1 MAFRGAV
8 RSALRAARRLVRLTT
23 VSILAAC
30 ASTPK
35 SASGIEQYPVGVN
48 GITHIEYYEV
58 VCRTAAELSA
68 EMRLKGPKDAEGRAF
83 SGLTKS
89 PFTWRYTT
97 RAEGPNCSATSVR
110 VTMYTDVFLPRWIPP
125 DDVVPGLI
133 AQWKQSMA
141 ALELHEAGHKDI
153 SARFA
158 KQIRDKI
165 SELRTLCS
173 TFALEANRISNAIV
187 GEMRAAQV
195 KYDADTRHGLTQG
208 TGFPPRPR
216 PDTTVARRP

>member
-1 MAFRGAV
+1 MDFRGSV
-8 RSALRAARRLVRLTT
+8 RVTLHSARLTA
-23 VSILAAC
+23 VAFLAAC
-30 ASTPK
+30 ASAPK
-35 SASGIEQYPVGVN
+35 STSGIEQYPDGVN

-58 VCRTAAELSA
+58 VGRTAADLTG

-89 PFTWRYTT
+89 PFTWRYST
-97 RAEGPNCSATSVR
+97 RAVGQTCYATTVR

-158 KQIRDKI
+158 KQIRDRI
-165 SELRTLCS
+165 ASMGTLCS
-173 TFALEANRISNAIV
+173 NFAIEANRISNAIV
-187 GEMRAAQV
+187 ADMRAAQS

-208 TGFPPRPR
+208 TGFPSRPR
-216 PDTTVARRP
+216 PDTAARRSP

>member
-1 MAFRGAV
+1 MHLQHATRAT
-8 RSALRAARRLVRLTT
+8 LRFSRLPVLA
-23 VSILAAC
+23 ILAAC
-30 ASTPK
+30 ASTPR
-35 SASGIEQYPVGVN
+35 SASGIEQYPDGVN

-58 VCRTAAELSA
+58 VGRTAAELTA

-97 RAEGPNCSATSVR
+97 RAEGQSCYATSVR

-141 ALELHEAGHKDI
+141 ALEVHEAGHKDI
-153 SARFA
+153 SARYA
-158 KQIRDKI
+158 KDIRDKI
-165 SELRTLCS
+165 IGLHTLCYN
-173 TFALEANRISNAIV
+173 FAVEANRLSNSIV
-187 GEMRAAQV
+187 ADMRTAQI

-216 PDTTVARRP
+216 PDSLAERRP